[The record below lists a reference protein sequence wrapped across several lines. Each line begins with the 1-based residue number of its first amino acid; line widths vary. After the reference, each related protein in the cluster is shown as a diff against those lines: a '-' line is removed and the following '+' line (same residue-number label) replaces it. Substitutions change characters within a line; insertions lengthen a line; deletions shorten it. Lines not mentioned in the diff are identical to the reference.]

1 MIFQAAGIGA
11 HPVVCAAKQA
21 IERQPKLLGL
31 QIPNRLVD
39 RLPKQA
45 GTNIPAAR
53 ARQTVRQHKR
63 ALAYQPRPHLGGE
76 YPLKYST
83 GRERMEQ
90 RREEPQPSLATAAQF
105 QCTNIVRI
113 APNLRVAD
121 HALARK
127 LVARDLEV
135 FNG

>member
-1 MIFQAAGIGA
+1 MASLGDQASFASTISSASAPTTSTIARMRARSQARSGWPIFSLKALKPRALAAAKNAQAAGIGA

-63 ALAYQPRPHLGGE
+63 ALAYQ
-76 YPLKYST
+76 
-83 GRERMEQ
+83 
-90 RREEPQPSLATAAQF
+90 
-105 QCTNIVRI
+105 
-113 APNLRVAD
+113 
-121 HALARK
+121 
-127 LVARDLEV
+127 
-135 FNG
+135 